1 MMITN
6 IYDAKAKLSSL
17 VNLALAGQD
26 VVIAKA
32 GMPTV
37 RLVPIKNRML
47 VRKPGL
53 WKGKVKIRKDFE
65 VLPKRFLAA
74 FRSR

>member
-26 VVIAKA
+26 IVIAKA
-32 GMPTV
+32 GTPTV
-37 RLVPIKNRML
+37 RLVPIKKMTL
-47 VRKPGL
+47 MRKPGF
-53 WKGKVKIRKDFE
+53 WKGKVKIGKDFE
-65 VLPKRFLAA
+65 MLPKRLMVA
-74 FRSR
+74 FGSR